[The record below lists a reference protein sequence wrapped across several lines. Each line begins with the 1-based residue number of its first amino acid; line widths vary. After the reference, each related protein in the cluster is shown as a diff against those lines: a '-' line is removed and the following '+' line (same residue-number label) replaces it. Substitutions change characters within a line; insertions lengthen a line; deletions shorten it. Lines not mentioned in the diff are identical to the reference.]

1 MLPEGA
7 GIPPWAS
14 RGIIDRQKARAMGLA
29 PHVLRAFFFD
39 LSRAHV
45 LEEATERSDRRWC
58 FRF

>member
-1 MLPEGA
+1 
-7 GIPPWAS
+7 
-14 RGIIDRQKARAMGLA
+14 MGLA